1 MANVTTRIVMR
12 NDTAANWEAYKN
24 TATLLPGE
32 IGVEKD
38 TGKYK
43 IGRQK
48 EEGGYYTWAEL
59 PYAAG
64 DESITVDKLTDLPE
78 VGIAGI
84 TYYVQEDGSIKRW
97 NAETNAYVAFGGSG
111 TGDLDITM
119 INGGNANV
127 TD

>member
-12 NDTAANWEAYKN
+12 NDTAANWETYKD
-24 TATLLPGE
+24 TARLLPGE
-32 IGVEKD
+32 IGVEND

-43 IGRQK
+43 IGR
-48 EEGGYYTWAEL
+48 EGNLTWGEL

-64 DESITVDKLTDLPE
+64 DESITIAKKENLPAQ
-78 VGIAGI
+78 GIAGI
-84 TYYVQEDGSIKRW
+84 TYYVQEDGSIQRW
-97 NAETNAYVAFGGSG
+97 NTETNTYDAFGGTSEE
-111 TGDLDITM
+111 LEIEM